1 MDRLIHRGEFWLHE
15 FKPPDKRRPV
25 LVLGRSQAIPLLNY
39 VIVVPI
45 SFIVVPIS
53 FTIHGAPEQSLL
65 EPAKA

>member
-25 LVLGRSQAIPLLNY
+25 LVLGRSQAIPLLSY
-39 VIVVPI
+39 V
-45 SFIVVPIS
+45 IVVPIS